1 MIKLLL
7 IMGFLFGCSD
17 KAQPIE
23 DKQLQESA
31 KKHETGHID
40 TH

>member
-7 IMGFLFGCSD
+7 IMGFLSGLLL

-23 DKQLQESA
+23 DKQLQESV